1 MAESPEQDDRQQD
14 AVAAGAAVPEGD
26 VSTSENDA
34 PSAEEHA
41 GEAMLAGEAEGGADS
56 VGGAVAVA
64 AVPQDE
70 VVRVDPLARLRRLP
84 VQVSVRLAETRIP
97 MSQLMNIAPGML
109 IPFNKSCD
117 DLLDLYVNNAR
128 FCRGEAVKIGEKFG
142 LKIDEV
148 GVQPESQQKVIQ
160 A

>member
-1 MAESPEQDDRQQD
+1 MLLMDETPASDDLPQEALAANGGDEPTSQLVRSAAEEI
-14 AVAAGAAVPEGD
+14 AGAGVPDEPASD
-26 VSTSENDA
+26 PASVT
-34 PSAEEHA
+34 PQEEA
-41 GEAMLAGEAEGGADS
+41 
-56 VGGAVAVA
+56 
-64 AVPQDE
+64 
-70 VVRVDPLARLRRLP
+70 VRVDPLARLRRLP

-142 LKIDEV
+142 LKI
-148 GVQPESQQKVIQ
+148 
-160 A
+160 